1 MNETNLFDQI
11 SNFASSAFDSI
22 GDFFGGGSDDYGFQ
36 GGRIDEDYAGYSGSS
51 FMDPSQDYVGPDDEL
66 SPYYGSMPATLGN
79 IEAYDRSDP
88 NYYAYAN
95 NQYYGQSDVEFEDGR
110 SLGAQARDFLFDSLG
125 VGKETAEAISA
136 FAKRAQRGGGKER
149 QAQGSGRTGPAL
161 PTSARAPT
169 SQAGRTSR
177 ARQATSG
184 ERAVQ
189 AAISQSN
196 RAQSAARAIANQ
208 MARAGTITSTNDL
221 ADMISG
227 ATSPKGTK
235 QALPGTRLRQLA
247 IPRTA

>member
-22 GDFFGGGSDDYGFQ
+22 GDFFGGESDDYGFQ
-36 GGRIDEDYAGYSGSS
+36 GGMIDEDYAGYSGSS
-51 FMDPSQDYVGPDDEL
+51 FMDPSGDYVGPDDEL
-66 SPYYGSMPATLGN
+66 SPYYGSIPATLGN

-88 NYYAYAN
+88 YAST
-95 NQYYGQSDVEFEDGR
+95 QYYGQYDVEFEDDR
-110 SLGAQARDFLFDSLG
+110 SLAKQAQDFIFRNLG

-136 FAKRAQRGGGKER
+136 FAKAANRGGGKQA
-149 QAQGSGRTGPAL
+149 QAQGSGRTGPGL

-169 SQAGRTSR
+169 TPAGRTSR

-184 ERAVQ
+184 ERAIQ

-208 MARAGTITSTNDL
+208 MARAGTVTSTNDL

>member
-1 MNETNLFDQI
+1 MSFADVFGDYDFSDYSDTVFQPTYDIGMTDTISYGMGDDEAEGMFYNPNETGGV
-11 SNFASSAFDSI
+11 AFDLA
-22 GDFFGGGSDDYGFQ
+22 DE
-36 GGRIDEDYAGYSGSS
+36 RIDTSMYGPYGYSEEDFEKGGVFEPRTSLK
-51 FMDPSQDYVGPDDEL
+51 E
-66 SPYYGSMPATLGN
+66 
-79 IEAYDRSDP
+79 
-88 NYYAYAN
+88 
-95 NQYYGQSDVEFEDGR
+95 DVF
-110 SLGAQARDFLFDSLG
+110 DFLG

-136 FAKRAQRGGGKER
+136 FAKAANRGGGR
-149 QAQGSGRTGPAL
+149 QAQAQGRGRVGPGL

-169 SQAGRTSR
+169 TPAGRTSR

-184 ERAVQ
+184 ERAIQ

>member
-1 MNETNLFDQI
+1 MNLFDQI

-36 GGRIDEDYAGYSGSS
+36 GGMIDEDYAGYSGSS

-66 SPYYGSMPATLGN
+66 SPYYGSIPATLGN

-88 NYYAYAN
+88 YAST
-95 NQYYGQSDVEFEDGR
+95 QYYGQYDVEFEDDR
-110 SLGAQARDFLFDSLG
+110 SYAQMLRDFTYGNLRDAG
-125 VGKETAEAISA
+125 VPEGAIKA
-136 FAKRAQRGGGKER
+136 IRGFMQGTQRGGGKQA
-149 QAQGSGRTGPAL
+149 QAQGRGRVGPPL
-161 PTSARAPT
+161 PSSARAPT
-169 SQAGRTSR
+169 TPAGRTSGARRTLSGQQSIERTIQQSQR
-177 ARQATSG
+177 AT
-184 ERAVQ
+184 
-189 AAISQSN
+189 
-196 RAQSAARAIANQ
+196 SAARAIANQ
-208 MARAGTITSTNDL
+208 MARAGTVTSTNDL

>member
-1 MNETNLFDQI
+1 MSLADIFGDYDFSDYSDSSSSLELLRDPTSASFQYESTPASFVDDSLDLFGLAESGYDARQ
-11 SNFASSAFDSI
+11 DV
-22 GDFFGGGSDDYGFQ
+22 GGGSGFYDL
-36 GGRIDEDYAGYSGSS
+36 GDTNTTTNTTIA
-51 FMDPSQDYVGPDDEL
+51 QDIKEG
-66 SPYYGSMPATLGN
+66 
-79 IEAYDRSDP
+79 
-88 NYYAYAN
+88 
-95 NQYYGQSDVEFEDGR
+95 
-110 SLGAQARDFLFDSLG
+110 LFDFLG
-125 VGKETAEAISA
+125 VGPETAEAISK

-169 SQAGRTSR
+169 SQAGRISDPR
-177 ARQATSG
+177 RSLAG
-184 ERAVQ
+184 EDAIR

-208 MARAGTITSTNDL
+208 MARAGTVTSTNDL

>member
-1 MNETNLFDQI
+1 MSLADIFGDYDFSDYGSNTLLPGEFSSDAQFQI
-11 SNFASSAFDSI
+11 ED
-22 GDFFGGGSDDYGFQ
+22 DFFQDTPAFISYDPDPN
-36 GGRIDEDYAGYSGSS
+36 ISYAQDFYSGTEEALSS
-51 FMDPSQDYVGPDDEL
+51 RGFSEGEIYPEIEDE
-66 SPYYGSMPATLGN
+66 
-79 IEAYDRSDP
+79 
-88 NYYAYAN
+88 
-95 NQYYGQSDVEFEDGR
+95 R
-110 SLGAQARDFLFDSLG
+110 SLAKQAQDFLFDTLG
-125 VGKETAEAISA
+125 VGPETAKAISA
-136 FAKRAQRGGGKER
+136 FAKRAQKGGGKER

-169 SQAGRTSR
+169 TPAGRTSR

-184 ERAVQ
+184 ERAIQ

-208 MARAGTITSTNDL
+208 MAKAGTVTSTNDL

>member
-1 MNETNLFDQI
+1 MEAFSLETLQQMGSYYDDNSSLYDMYTPQEDYSAISFSNFGDMSSSMPLDDPSLEQYGLAESGYDARLDVGADSGFYDLGDTDTTIAQDIKEGLFD
-11 SNFASSAFDSI
+11 F
-22 GDFFGGGSDDYGFQ
+22 
-36 GGRIDEDYAGYSGSS
+36 
-51 FMDPSQDYVGPDDEL
+51 
-66 SPYYGSMPATLGN
+66 
-79 IEAYDRSDP
+79 
-88 NYYAYAN
+88 
-95 NQYYGQSDVEFEDGR
+95 
-110 SLGAQARDFLFDSLG
+110 LG
-125 VGKETAEAISA
+125 VGEKTAEAISA
-136 FAKRAQRGGGKER
+136 FAKAANRGGGKER

-169 SQAGRTSR
+169 TPAGRTSR

-184 ERAVQ
+184 ERAIQ

-208 MARAGTITSTNDL
+208 MARAGTVTTTNDL

>member
-1 MNETNLFDQI
+1 MSLAEIFGDFNFSSFNDDFGSSVDFFDVQP
-11 SNFASSAFDSI
+11 SSVDFFDSSPGSFFDPNTGDLSAFL
-22 GDFFGGGSDDYGFQ
+22 GDDGSTRSVSGGAFDDF
-36 GGRIDEDYAGYSGSS
+36 IDPPEE
-51 FMDPSQDYVGPDDEL
+51 VLIDD
-66 SPYYGSMPATLGN
+66 
-79 IEAYDRSDP
+79 
-88 NYYAYAN
+88 
-95 NQYYGQSDVEFEDGR
+95 R
-110 SLGAQARDFLFDSLG
+110 SLGAQAKDFLFDTLG
-125 VGKETAEAISA
+125 VGPETAKAISA
-136 FAKRAQRGGGKER
+136 FAKAANRGGGKER

-169 SQAGRTSR
+169 TPAGRTSR

-184 ERAVQ
+184 ERAIQ

-208 MARAGTITSTNDL
+208 MARAGTVTTTNDL